1 MYYAFLL
8 RAVPAPGSRGAAE
21 STEVLEIVAGGG
33 QKEGVA
39 SGSDDAEVD
48 YLQGEDSEIVS
59 AFSGKVWSDRAFN
72 TKKLELVFHIETLY
86 Q

>member
-1 MYYAFLL
+1 MSMHVHACL
-8 RAVPAPGSRGAAE
+8 VPAPGSRGAAE

-48 YLQGEDSEIVS
+48 YLQGEDSEIAS
-59 AFSGKVWSDRAFN
+59 AFSGSLGLFYSISRDV
-72 TKKLELVFHIETLY
+72 Y
-86 Q
+86 C